1 MVPIAVVAV
10 IVWRSSRGRTRS
22 YSVIPSAIVVGI
34 MIRGIIR
41 TPIRRIPAAMT
52 SAIIVGI
59 MVRGII
65 RMAVARILTAIT
77 SPIIV
82 RIMIRRIIGATTA
95 SHHSAAAID

>member
-1 MVPIAVVAV
+1 
-10 IVWRSSRGRTRS
+10 
-22 YSVIPSAIVVGI
+22 

-41 TPIRRIPAAMT
+41 TAVGRIPAAMT

-65 RMAVARILTAIT
+65 RTAVARILTAIT

-82 RIMIRRIIGATTA
+82 RIMIRQIISATTP